1 MAADGKTNKIFRV
14 TCLPVMLAGLFLLAG
29 CEKKKGEAPPPVRP
43 VKTML
48 LVDEAATIG
57 KEYPAEIRPDKWAY
71 ISFQVSG
78 KLIELPIKRGDR
90 VTKGQLLAKL
100 DPRDFQNELDAS
112 RARLDQA
119 QAYRDRIAEAVKTG
133 AVAEQDL
140 TDAEAQLDVAK
151 ANVRIKTK
159 TLDDSEVRAPFA
171 GVVAERYVEN
181 FQEVAAKQHIFNLQY
196 IERLEVVIN
205 VPEQDVLTAER
216 GNPGRFAATFDKI
229 PDRKYDLE
237 IKEFSTQADETTQTY
252 KLRLVML
259 APEDA
264 LVLPGMT
271 ATVIWHRPAAAANLF
286 IVPASAVLS
295 KQKDKPLV
303 WVIDTKSMTVSAR
316 EVQIGQVVE
325 KDKIEITG
333 GLKAG
338 ETIAASAVH
347 HLREGMK
354 VRKMNGKEE
363 VDR

>member
-1 MAADGKTNKIFRV
+1 M
-14 TCLPVMLAGLFLLAG
+14 
-29 CEKKKGEAPPPVRP
+29 
-43 VKTML
+43 
-48 LVDEAATIG
+48 
-57 KEYPAEIRPDKWAY
+57 
-71 ISFQVSG
+71 
-78 KLIELPIKRGDR
+78 
-90 VTKGQLLAKL
+90 
-100 DPRDFQNELDAS
+100 
-112 RARLDQA
+112 
-119 QAYRDRIAEAVKTG
+119 
-133 AVAEQDL
+133 
-140 TDAEAQLDVAK
+140 
-151 ANVRIKTK
+151 
-159 TLDDSEVRAPFA
+159 
-171 GVVAERYVEN
+171 
-181 FQEVAAKQHIFNLQY
+181 
-196 IERLEVVIN
+196 
-205 VPEQDVLTAER
+205 
-216 GNPGRFAATFDKI
+216 NPGRFVATFDKI